1 MRMMFALWALC
12 IPFVTVL
19 AQATD
24 TESNATDSLS
34 AAPQPELTAEDS
46 ARIERA
52 QTQARLSQ
60 EVSALSQSEL
70 GDGAFAWTHRA
81 QMTIERAGQS
91 QAQYFWSNPKNL
103 ETPKLWSTQIS
114 NADEVFYLDPATGR
128 AATLNL
134 SRLSG
139 SFIPARIAEQAGF
152 TGNGSNFLP
161 KKSTEWQAGER
172 SDSTQTWSIERTGET
187 LQLVLSNDKDAGR
200 ARAMLD
206 WLKLQPM
213 EGISLPSAA
222 EKFPVVGMHIVD
234 RSGTVAYAFTC
245 SDWLVLE
252 SPLEIDAAALTISDP
267 ERDLKTI
274 AREWAAQQE
283 ASKKSGTNE

>member
-12 IPFVTVL
+12 LPFVAVL
-19 AQATD
+19 AQT
-24 TESNATDSLS
+24 TETVSTAADSLG
-34 AAPQPELTAEDS
+34 AAPQAELTSEDS

-52 QTQARLSQ
+52 QTQVRLSQ

-70 GDGAFAWTHRA
+70 GTGTFAWTHRA
-81 QMTIERAGQS
+81 QMTIVRAGQS

-172 SDSTQTWSIERTGET
+172 SDSTQIWSLERAEES

-200 ARAMLD
+200 AQAMLH

-222 EKFPVVGMHIVD
+222 EKFPMLGVRIID
-234 RSGTVAYAFTC
+234 SSGAVAYAFTC
-245 SDWLVLE
+245 GDWLALE

-283 ASKKSGTNE
+283 AAKKSGTKE